1 MAKGLSYA
9 DAAMLLG
16 GSGPIVAALDR
27 LLGTALIAVAAAGTG
42 GALNLFDAKTETV
55 RISGLLTTAVRQQV
69 HGASR
74 LSRTERL
81 QAAHSVLA
89 VSAFFE
95 AIDDLTL
102 PLALRDIDLR
112 RADQTALLGVDADG
126 GWVGALLRMS
136 VPAPDPALPFRDS
149 TDALHDWY
157 CSQAGRLAEYLDG
170 LAVMERLNETDR
182 RGVHTALRHRLP
194 DSALRR
200 YENGYLRLSAEFPE
214 FAAWAWRTGTAATSA
229 GLRQMAVGLTDL
241 QAMVRSTGLA
251 DLPDRWRAALAATYR
266 AAIRQ
271 PIAGAERSLGYPGNI
286 VLPPLEDMYL
296 DPRFSARLGGLSSRP
311 QQRDE
316 GSRSPAPAACC
327 ACVVLAARRSHC
339 RRRRDGCRPRR
350 RRV

>member
-157 CSQAGRLAEYLDG
+157 RSQAGRLAEYLDG

-182 RGVHTALRHRLP
+182 RGGAHRSP
-194 DSALRR
+194 ASSSGFSAPPLL
-200 YENGYLRLSAEFPE
+200 ERLSA
-214 FAAWAWRTGTAATSA
+214 
-229 GLRQMAVGLTDL
+229 AVRRVPGVCR
-241 QAMVRSTGLA
+241 MGLA
-251 DLPDRWRAALAATYR
+251 HRHRRHERRLAAD
-266 AAIRQ
+266 
-271 PIAGAERSLGYPGNI
+271 G
-286 VLPPLEDMYL
+286 
-296 DPRFSARLGGLSSRP
+296 
-311 QQRDE
+311 
-316 GSRSPAPAACC
+316 
-327 ACVVLAARRSHC
+327 RRSD
-339 RRRRDGCRPRR
+339 RPPGDGSLDRTC
-350 RRV
+350 